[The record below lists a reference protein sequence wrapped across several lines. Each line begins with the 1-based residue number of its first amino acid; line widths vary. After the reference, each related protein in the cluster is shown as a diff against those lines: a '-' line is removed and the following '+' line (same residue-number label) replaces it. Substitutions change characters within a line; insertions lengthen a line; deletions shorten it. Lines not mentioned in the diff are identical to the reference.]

1 MRPVFPL
8 LVLTLAALAVCAQS
22 PSSGERD
29 SLTEVSEKHAALEP
43 VARIALTELN
53 ECSGLQYLGGA
64 FWAHNDSGAEA
75 RLYRSTEL
83 DFAKSDILDVPG
95 ADNVDWEDL
104 AALDGDLLACDIGDN
119 GRARESVM
127 VYRVRYVPAGEKPA
141 RVDLVASYPIQYPDG
156 AHDAEGA
163 FVMDGKLHLVVKNRG
178 EKSTTLFRLDEL
190 KDARDL
196 AGKANV
202 ALAVGELT
210 LPAGEQITAAD
221 FDSASG
227 TLVLLSYTHIY
238 RYSGDKLS
246 GEPAHKTLIAARQCE
261 AICFKGSR
269 LVFANEQRD
278 VYAVNGFLQT
288 KYESMLPALG
298 KAVLPVVKDAFEIDG
313 TGEAWS
319 NYRSE
324 IALAGRGQDEHLGW
338 LLAGDRLLL
347 KGKLRYHGDFQSSRL
362 VSSSLGSAV
371 LLSFGA
377 ERRLNVAA
385 QDVQIAIGDNGE
397 RGLEAWRMD
406 LTGERIKLSR
416 LQECQLKGS
425 VKKGVLEFEASI
437 AAGQVW
443 GEKIPESFLFNAMT
457 WKLRGER
464 ELQFSGEDI
473 YSLFRPYL
481 WGDVNLRR
489 Q

>member
-1 MRPVFPL
+1 MAITPSTDISPAPAVKGGRYSVLPRLAGTGYIPLGLFARVPLAMQTIGVLTMVTGVSASYAVGGFAAGCVGVGAAVGAPVIGFLADRLGQKRVL
-8 LVLTLAALAVCAQS
+8 LVLAVVNALLLAAV
-22 PSSGERD
+22 
-29 SLTEVSEKHAALEP
+29 
-43 VARIALTELN
+43 
-53 ECSGLQYLGGA
+53 
-64 FWAHNDSGAEA
+64 
-75 RLYRSTEL
+75 
-83 DFAKSDILDVPG
+83 
-95 ADNVDWEDL
+95 
-104 AALDGDLLACDIGDN
+104 
-119 GRARESVM
+119 
-127 VYRVRYVPAGEKPA
+127 
-141 RVDLVASYPIQYPDG
+141 
-156 AHDAEGA
+156 
-163 FVMDGKLHLVVKNRG
+163 
-178 EKSTTLFRLDEL
+178 
-190 KDARDL
+190 
-196 AGKANV
+196 
-202 ALAVGELT
+202 
-210 LPAGEQITAAD
+210 
-221 FDSASG
+221 
-227 TLVLLSYTHIY
+227 VLLSYTHIY
-238 RYSGDKLS
+238 CYSRDKLS
-246 GEPAHKTLIAARQCE
+246 GEPARKTLIAARQCE